1 MANIKYNICVVTVTY
16 GNRLA
21 FLQQVLQSV
30 ISHPLVS
37 NVIIVDNASDYDI
50 EKEMLALVDNKIILL
65 KQTDNTGSAM
75 GYQTGLKYAH
85 TQTNADFILLLDDDN
100 VPDENALNT
109 LLASWDNIEGA
120 NSTKA
125 LFCLR
130 TDRKQHIKIA
140 KGENPNRYYM
150 IPDNFMGFHFLR
162 IFKNQHSKFLD
173 KFESQNPFKASAKM
187 PYVPYGGLFM
197 HRDMI
202 QEIGY
207 PNEEF
212 FLYVDDSEYTYRI
225 TAAGGTIWLIP
236 EAQIND
242 VDKSQGIGYRKKMFR
257 SQLLDLWSFRTY
269 YHIRNRMYFYSK
281 HTIHNKFIFK
291 LNKTLFL
298 LNLRI
303 ISVLSHK
310 NAAYQKL
317 KQAVDDGLN
326 GRLGKANP
334 NKF

>member
-30 ISHPLVS
+30 VSHPLVS

-50 EKEMLALVDNKIILL
+50 EKEMLALADNKIILL
-65 KQTDNTGSAM
+65 KHTDNTGSAM
-75 GYQTGLKYAH
+75 GYHTGLKYAH

-100 VPDENALNT
+100 VPDENTLNT

-162 IFKNQHSKFLD
+162 IFKNQYNKLLD
-173 KFESQNPFKASAKM
+173 KFESQGTFENAVKM

-197 HRDMI
+197 HQDMI
-202 QEIGY
+202 QKIGY
-207 PNEEF
+207 PDEQF
-212 FLYVDDSEYTYRI
+212 FLYVDDSEYTYRV
-225 TAAGGTIWLIP
+225 TSTGGTIWLIP
-236 EAQIND
+236 EAKIND
-242 VDKSQGIGYRKKMFR
+242 VDKSQGIAYQKKMFR
-257 SQLLDLWSFRTY
+257 SQLLDLWNFRTY
-269 YHIRNRMYFYSK
+269 YHVRNRMYFYSK
-281 HTIHNKFIFK
+281 HTINNKFIFK
-291 LNKTLFL
+291 LNKALFL

-303 ISVLSHK
+303 ISKLSDK
-310 NAAYQKL
+310 KTAYQKL
-317 KQAVDDGLN
+317 RQAVDDGLN

-334 NKF
+334 NNF